1 MSYTSIGAVET
12 ALGYQLQIQLN
23 RVAYAMKWPQ
33 IKVDG
38 DVGKNTVELANRFAQ
53 LGSSWI
59 TFTKDSLIGAT
70 SEVTSKAR
78 EFADR
83 KGVPATLP
91 VVAPPAPGGKS
102 PVPTT
107 PGAPPGTPPPPGGG
121 VMAWLGNLSMV
132 GKVALGVG
140 GVMALVAVGVL
151 NPGGKRRGKGR
162 R

>member
-23 RVAYAMKWPQ
+23 RVAYAMKWPK

-91 VVAPPAPGGKS
+91 QSPASSNSPAASPPA
-102 PVPTT
+102 
-107 PGAPPGTPPPPGGG
+107 APPGTPPPPGGG
-121 VMAWLGNLSMV
+121 FTAWLGNLSMV